1 MSWEVGCCMQLLGKG
16 AGKGTGQGL
25 GVKAFGL
32 WFRMALEGVRGGVL
46 EVSPVLVELF
56 VDFRSEGRA
65 CEKLVQTGTDFSRLG
80 IAGAIYL
87 VDCGAP
93 GFGICGLVCVEEV
106 GAIRA
111 QWTIRRER

>member
-1 MSWEVGCCMQLLGKG
+1 MQLLGKG

-65 CEKLVQTGTDFSRLG
+65 CEKLVQTGTDFPGWGSLERFIWWIVVL
-80 IAGAIYL
+80 L
-87 VDCGAP
+87 VSESVASS
-93 GFGICGLVCVEEV
+93 VW
-106 GAIRA
+106 RK
-111 QWTIRRER
+111 